1 MTVVIRDAGASTV
14 VIHDNLA
21 SVVIQPA
28 MQVVL
33 RSGEAQGPSG
43 PPGSAGALHMG
54 YQSDTTMSGHR
65 VVKMEAN
72 GKVGY
77 ADSAN
82 VPDAGQVLGVTLN
95 AALPGDVVNVQVT
108 GELTESSWTWVPG
121 GPVYLGTAGTLTQML
136 PVAGF
141 QLVVGIAVAPDKLVI
156 GIKQAIIL

>member
-1 MTVVIRDAGASTV
+1 
-14 VIHDNLA
+14 
-21 SVVIQPA
+21 
-28 MQVVL
+28 
-33 RSGEAQGPSG
+33 
-43 PPGSAGALHMG
+43 MG
-54 YQSDTTMSGHR
+54 YLSDATLSGHR
-65 VVKMEAN
+65 VVKMEAS

-77 ADSAN
+77 ADSAS
-82 VPDAGQVLGVTLN
+82 VSDAGQVLGVTLN

-121 GPVYLGTAGTLTQML
+121 LPVYLGTAGTLTQTL